1 MSIRLLARDLYR
13 LQQEVERLEKVLA
26 DAPIDRPERLLT
38 QLRAVRADRDRLRRM
53 LAGQKDAPTNARR

>member
-13 LQQEVERLEKVLA
+13 LQQEVERLEKALA
-26 DAPIDRPERLLT
+26 DAPIDRSERLLA

-53 LAGQKDAPTNARR
+53 LAGQKDAPMNARR